1 MKLIVTVGLP
11 GSGKTTWAERYVLE
25 HEAGSVVRV
34 NRDSLREMLNA
45 DRFKGRKTETF
56 VEQIR
61 DAIIIEALTDGKTVI
76 CDDTNLNP
84 SVSKHL
90 ADLAQRCAAQLVL
103 QDFTSVPLDE
113 CIKRDLKRSRTV
125 GERVIRQMH
134 SKYIAQPASTYS
146 PDPSLPAAIVVDVD
160 GTIALNNG
168 HRGHYDY
175 DKIMN
180 DAPNQPVIDLVKSL
194 SSTDPYA
201 SVVIVSG
208 RDDDC
213 MDLTLEWIERQE
225 IAVREIFM
233 RRTGDKRQD
242 ALVKREIF
250 DAHIRDRYRVLYVID
265 DRNQVVDMWRSLG
278 LTVLQVAD
286 GDF

>member
-1 MKLIVTVGLP
+1 
-11 GSGKTTWAERYVLE
+11 
-25 HEAGSVVRV
+25 
-34 NRDSLREMLNA
+34 
-45 DRFKGRKTETF
+45 
-56 VEQIR
+56 
-61 DAIIIEALTDGKTVI
+61 
-76 CDDTNLNP
+76 
-84 SVSKHL
+84 
-90 ADLAQRCAAQLVL
+90 
-103 QDFTSVPLDE
+103 
-113 CIKRDLKRSRTV
+113 
-125 GERVIRQMH
+125 MH

-146 PDPSLPAAIVVDVD
+146 PDPSLPAAIIVDVD

-175 DKIMN
+175 GRIMD

-201 SVVIVSG
+201 SVVVVSG

-213 MDLTLEWIERQE
+213 MGATANWVALQGIVMTD
-225 IAVREIFM
+225 IFM

-242 ALVKREIF
+242 ALDKREIF